1 MTSPALTGLRG
12 VAALV
17 IVLHHIVLRL
27 PDLAAGPARQG
38 YLAVDLF
45 FVLSGFVMALGY
57 GTWFGARRPLPEY
70 GRFLGRRIARVW
82 PLHAV
87 VVALLVADG
96 IVRHTGEYWP
106 RMVIFNEL
114 LMQSWGFS
122 QTVDAPA
129 WSVSTEMLAYIL
141 FPLLS
146 GLALRRTARVAW
158 RTLAVAIAVLVCC
171 VLAAPDLGL
180 AQRGALDLHQ
190 NWSLLP
196 ALRCVAG
203 FTIGLLTWRA
213 LQTRRGARVAAQ
225 PAVATGAGLAIV
237 GLVLLGAP
245 DGLVYLFFPVL
256 IAGLYAGAGPLTRWL
271 AKPVAVWTGTLSY
284 AIYLVHVPV
293 LDHAHSWAPAGVA
306 PFLAVFAALLCPVVL
321 VAHYG
326 IERPAQAVLLR
337 MGSRLVR
344 LGRALPAAWRLVI

>member
-106 RMVIFNEL
+106 RMVIFNGL

>member
-106 RMVIFNEL
+106 RMVIFNGL

-271 AKPVAVWTGTLSY
+271 AKPAAVWTGTLSY

-337 MGSRLVR
+337 IGSRLVR

>member
-106 RMVIFNEL
+106 RMVIFNGL

-271 AKPVAVWTGTLSY
+271 AKPAAVWTGTLSY

>member
-106 RMVIFNEL
+106 RMVIFNGL

-146 GLALRRTARVAW
+146 GLALRRPARVAW
-158 RTLAVAIAVLVCC
+158 RTLAVAVAVLVVC
-171 VLAAPDLGL
+171 VLVAPDLGS

-337 MGSRLVR
+337 IGSRLVR

>member
-1 MTSPALTGLRG
+1 MTSRALTGLRG

-17 IVLHHIVLRL
+17 IVLHHVMLRL
-27 PDLAAGPARQG
+27 PDVAAGPARQG

-57 GTWFGARRPLPEY
+57 GTWFGAGQSLHEY
-70 GRFLGRRIARVW
+70 GLFMGRRIARVW

-87 VVALLVADG
+87 VVALLVADAL
-96 IVRHTGEYWP
+96 VRHTGEYWP
-106 RMVIFNEL
+106 RMVIFNLL

-158 RTLAVAIAVLVCC
+158 RTLAVAVAVLVFC

-196 ALRCVAG
+196 ALRCLAG

-245 DGLVYLFFPVL
+245 DGLIYLCFPVL

-271 AKPVAVWTGTLSY
+271 AKPAAVWMGTLSY
-284 AIYLVHVPV
+284 AIYLVHFPL
-293 LDHAHSWAPAGVA
+293 LDRANAWAPAGVA
-306 PFLAVFAALLCPVVL
+306 PFLALFVALLCPVVL

-326 IERPAQAVLLR
+326 VERPAQAWLRR
-337 MGSRLVR
+337 MGRRLVG